1 MVLKRMVSEGCI
13 EKQVKDRASRGKAT
27 SKAGS
32 GKHSP
37 CSLRGSSAKVLPR
50 GRRPQRY
57 REDQEASV
65 AGQ

>member
-1 MVLKRMVSEGCI
+1 MVSEGCI
-13 EKQVKDRASRGKAT
+13 EKQVKDRASRGKAA

-37 CSLRGSSAKVLPR
+37 CSLRGCSAKVLPW
-50 GRRPQRY
+50 GRRPQQY
-57 REDQEASV
+57 RENKGASV